1 MFEELFDGPIALA
14 RQRTTAF
21 PEERRQFLRHL
32 KNLGYARNSL
42 RAVAC
47 ELVVITQ
54 QLDLSVPT
62 VDVAVVEA
70 AARRWGARETRRGGS
85 PTVARST
92 RNFRYWA
99 TQWLRSWR
107 RRSSTTSSTPLRPTC
122 ATSGD

>member
-21 PEERRQFLRHL
+21 PEERRHFLSHL
-32 KNLGYARNSL
+32 KTLGYARNSL

-54 QLDLSVPT
+54 QLDLSGPT

-70 AARRWGARETRRGGS
+70 AAEFAN
-85 PTVARST
+85 RSRIPPERT
-92 RNFRYWA
+92 
-99 TQWLRSWR
+99 
-107 RRSSTTSSTPLRPTC
+107 
-122 ATSGD
+122 G